1 MANARGYHG
10 PPPETIGYLPP
21 RKPGQHPA
29 LMAASGGADE
39 PEPGRYVI
47 RDDAV
52 RAVHLTLIHPDGSG
66 TAETHPDKFMIGP
79 VSGAPIC
86 ISPPNDLLGL
96 VVTESVEEAL
106 GAYQA
111 TGLGCWAAG
120 SAGLMPELA
129 AAIPA
134 CIETVTIAMHGNE
147 AGRRSA
153 PALADALTARTA
165 RGIEVHLLGAR
176 S

>member
-1 MANARGYHG
+1 MMR
-10 PPPETIGYLPP
+10 I
-21 RKPGQHPA
+21 A
-29 LMAASGGADE
+29 LLCAADVGRAASV
-39 PEPGRYVI
+39 GR
-47 RDDAV
+47 
-52 RAVHLTLIHPDGSG
+52 
-66 TAETHPDKFMIGP
+66 
-79 VSGAPIC
+79 
-86 ISPPNDLLGL
+86 
-96 VVTESVEEAL
+96 
-106 GAYQA
+106 
-111 TGLGCWAAG
+111 AAQTC
-120 SAGLMPELA
+120 LA